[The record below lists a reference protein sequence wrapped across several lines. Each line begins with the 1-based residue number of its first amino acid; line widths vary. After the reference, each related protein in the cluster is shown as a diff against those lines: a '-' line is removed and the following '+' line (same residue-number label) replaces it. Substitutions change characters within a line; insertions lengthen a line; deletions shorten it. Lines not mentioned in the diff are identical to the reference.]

1 MSNKPLH
8 ITIVGGGPVGLFL
21 GIALSKLNIECT
33 VVEKRST
40 PVQDSRSLGIHP
52 ISLELFSQIG
62 LEKEFLKEGIRIKK
76 GIAHNGHNKLGEI
89 NFEVLD
95 EPYNFVLACPQC
107 TTERILTQKFLDV
120 NPHGLITEAEVKA
133 VHQTKDNIVCWY
145 KKDSQEHAITS
156 DFLIGCDGKN
166 SFVRESIGIR
176 YHGKKYPDTYIMGDF
191 EETTEFGEEAVVFLP
206 KNGMIESFPLP
217 SAKRRWVV
225 RTENYISEPSQKI
238 LTALINARIGYDLS
252 RVKCSMLSTFGVQHF
267 MAEKFYNNR
276 IVLAGDAAHIVS
288 PIGGQGMNLGWI
300 GAWKL
305 ALSLAD
311 IQNNP
316 SKKEQILS
324 KYNSDQRSI
333 VKKAARRAKLN
344 MFLGREQKIPWV
356 KCSLVFLLLNTPLR
370 KIAAQLFAMKNLYKV
385 GT

>member
-52 ISLELFSQIG
+52 ISLELFSEFD
-62 LEKEFLKEGIRIKK
+62 LDEKFLKEGIQIKK
-76 GIAHNGHNKLGEI
+76 GIAHNGLKKLGEI
-89 NFEVLD
+89 NFEELD
-95 EPYNFVLACPQC
+95 EPYNFILACPQF
-107 TTERILTQKFLDV
+107 TTEQILTQKFLDL

-133 VHQTKDNIVCWY
+133 IHQNKDNVVCWH

-176 YHGKKYPDTYIMGDF
+176 YDGKKYPDTYIMGDF
-191 EETTEFGEEAVVFLP
+191 KDITELGEEAVVFLP
-206 KNGMIESFPLP
+206 KSGMIESFPLP
-217 SAKRRWVV
+217 KGMRRWVV
-225 RTENYISEPSQKI
+225 RTESYIPEPSQKM

-252 RVKCSMLSTFGVQHF
+252 RAKCSMLSTFGVQHF
-267 MAEKFYNNR
+267 MAEEFYNNR
-276 IVLAGDAAHIVS
+276 IVLAGDAAHVVS

-300 GAWKL
+300 GAWTL
-305 ALSLAD
+305 ARSLAD

-324 KYNSDQRSI
+324 KYNSEQRRI
-333 VKKAARRAKLN
+333 VNKAARRAELN
-344 MFLGREQKIPWV
+344 MFLGREQKIPWI
-356 KCSLVFLLLNTPLR
+356 KSSLVFLLLNTPLR

-385 GT
+385 RT